1 MAGWITLDE
10 YKAWARISDT
20 LDDVAIQQAI
30 DAVAGK
36 FTLILRPVI
45 WTDPAPVEVPDDV
58 REAGL
63 LYVNRLLSRR
73 NSPDGVVGVSDLG
86 TATIQPY
93 DADIKKLLGPHLAT
107 VLA

>member
-1 MAGWITLDE
+1 VELST
-10 YKAWARISDT
+10 DT
-20 LDDVAIQQAI
+20 VDDVAIQAAI
-30 DAVAGK
+30 DAIDAK
-36 FTLILRPVI
+36 FTQLLREGTL
-45 WTDPAPVEVPDDV
+45 TDPVPADV
-58 REAGL
+58 VEAGL

-93 DADIKKLLGPHLAT
+93 DADIKKLVGPHLAT